1 MTYIDNLLISFPSET
16 SNECIQDV
24 WLEVENCITD
34 GSVLQGGVADMDKNE
49 LQVLYEWARV
59 SVIVCL
65 VTCSVNT
72 TKLLELLMPTI
83 KQHIFDDE

>member
-59 SVIVCL
+59 SM
-65 VTCSVNT
+65 SAPR
-72 TKLLELLMPTI
+72 LESSSSGLWVENNVYKICQL
-83 KQHIFDDE
+83 

>member
-1 MTYIDNLLISFPSET
+1 MNLTSDVIFTVKSDLGVTYIDNLLISFPSET

-59 SVIVCL
+59 SVIVC
-65 VTCSVNT
+65 
-72 TKLLELLMPTI
+72 
-83 KQHIFDDE
+83 

>member
-59 SVIVCL
+59 SMSAL
-65 VTCSVNT
+65 R
-72 TKLLELLMPTI
+72 LESSSSGLWVENNVYKICQL
-83 KQHIFDDE
+83 